1 MGSKRYLSRLERR
14 AEYFVSPRD
23 EALPRVSLECNPEIP
38 VAPGEEHYLLGA
50 WRLQKGLSVDAL
62 ACVTARKSWWEK
74 RPLIMTMANRAADIY
89 MGLYSLPTFSHM

>member
-38 VAPGEEHYLLGA
+38 VVPGEEHYVLD
-50 WRLQKGLSVDAL
+50 KSL
-62 ACVTARKSWWEK
+62 AI
-74 RPLIMTMANRAADIY
+74 L
-89 MGLYSLPTFSHM
+89 